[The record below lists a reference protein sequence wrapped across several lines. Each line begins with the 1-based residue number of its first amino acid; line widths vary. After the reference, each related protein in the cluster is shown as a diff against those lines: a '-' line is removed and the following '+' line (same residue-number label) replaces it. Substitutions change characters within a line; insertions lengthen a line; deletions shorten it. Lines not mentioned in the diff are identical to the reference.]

1 MRNKM
6 VIAGFSQVRAGSI
19 GNSFEP
25 HLFQGSEYMK
35 YIFKLW
41 EQGWRLNTHKTIAV
55 KARTKKK
62 ERKEKKKNKLEHDS
76 IQTHV
81 LCDTSAVL
89 YKMSFLANW
98 EFELCEFIINP

>member
-62 ERKEKKKNKLEHDS
+62 ERKEKKKTSLNM
-76 IQTHV
+76 IQF
-81 LCDTSAVL
+81 
-89 YKMSFLANW
+89 KPMSSVIPVQ
-98 EFELCEFIINP
+98 CSTK